1 MVNFVFKL
9 FLIYVKF
16 ICKKKK
22 KTVKPSLS
30 KIIEYWKNID
40 QLKMFQ
46 EKKNKK
52 KKFRSKV

>member
-1 MVNFVFKL
+1 MLNL
-9 FLIYVKF
+9 FA
-16 ICKKKK
+16 KK
-22 KTVKPSLS
+22 KTFKPSLS
-30 KIIEYWKNID
+30 KIIEYGENID